1 MLCCLVPENIIKKNK
16 EETRNKNKNTG
27 DQSRER
33 APHYEEPRNG
43 VALGNGERP
52 TNSSNCTRFTFSRY
66 KRKEKEM
73 KNFFASQNALM
84 NSMESFFRFLV
95 TRKLYPTS
103 ADQNL
108 RRFESGNQ
116 AWGFTVCLKVTKNK
130 YLLPPPCCL
139 VRQHL
144 VLHPV
149 LCGHS
154 RHWNLYQR
162 LL

>member
-1 MLCCLVPENIIKKNK
+1 MLSGTWKHNKKKTKKLAIKKIP
-16 EETRNKNKNTG
+16 ETNPASELHIMKNHEMG
-27 DQSRER
+27 SRWGMGKG
-33 APHYEEPRNG
+33 PQTPRIAH
-43 VALGNGERP
+43 VLP
-52 TNSSNCTRFTFSRY
+52 FHVT
-66 KRKEKEM
+66 KEKKKKWKTFLRPKM
-73 KNFFASQNALM
+73 HLWTVWRV
-84 NSMESFFRFLV
+84 FFRFLV

-103 ADQNL
+103 ADQTL

-154 RHWNLYQR
+154 RHWNLCQR